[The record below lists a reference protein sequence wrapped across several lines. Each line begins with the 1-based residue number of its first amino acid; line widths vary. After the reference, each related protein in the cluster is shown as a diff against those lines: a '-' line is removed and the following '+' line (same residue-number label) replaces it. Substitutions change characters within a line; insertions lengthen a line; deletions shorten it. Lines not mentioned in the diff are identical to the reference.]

1 MEDAGAFAEYVDG
14 ADARATGAE
23 DVGVEDA
30 EGGAAQVAGGDALD
44 EAGDI
49 DVCGA
54 GGGAGRVEAVEAAVR
69 LNDSGLG
76 GERGLQLTEAL
87 AQMGVVR

>member
-1 MEDAGAFAEYVDG
+1 MRRG
-14 ADARATGAE
+14 R
-23 DVGVEDA
+23 
-30 EGGAAQVAGGDALD
+30 AAQIAGGDAFD

-49 DVCGA
+49 DVCWA
-54 GGGAGRVEAVEAAVR
+54 DGGAGRVEAVEAAIG

-76 GERGLQLTEAL
+76 CERRLQLTEAL